1 MAVMSVSY
9 LRRTNPDTISSRF
22 SADAAGRKAVPYA
35 GPINYGWPKRHIR
48 PRLFVNNGVAS
59 TESQWQKVYKDFIDK
74 TLKQVKGK

>member
-1 MAVMSVSY
+1 M
-9 LRRTNPDTISSRF
+9 L
-22 SADAAGRKAVPYA
+22 GEAVPYA

>member
-1 MAVMSVSY
+1 M
-9 LRRTNPDTISSRF
+9 
-22 SADAAGRKAVPYA
+22 PYA
-35 GPINYGWPKRHIR
+35 GVINYGWPARHIK